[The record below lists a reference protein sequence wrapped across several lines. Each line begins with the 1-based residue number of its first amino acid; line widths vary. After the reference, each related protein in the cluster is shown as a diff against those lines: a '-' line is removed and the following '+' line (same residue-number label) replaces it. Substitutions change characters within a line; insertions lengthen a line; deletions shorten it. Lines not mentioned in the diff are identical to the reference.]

1 MSNYALRVPDSLFE
15 VARKLAEADQTSMNQ
30 FFVTA
35 IAEKIS
41 ALETERFFKEGGKGA
56 DRKRYLDLLDKIP
69 DRGPDPHR
77 TCFTRRSQAPK
88 SERSGC
94 PPRLLNFIM

>member
-15 VARKLAEADQTSMNQ
+15 AARKLAEEDRTSMNQ

-41 ALETERFFKEGGKGA
+41 ALETERLFRERGKDA
-56 DRKRYLDLLDKIP
+56 TRTSYLEALSRVP
-69 DRGPDPHR
+69 DAGPDPEPNAFYVQER
-77 TCFTRRSQAPK
+77 KRG
-88 SERSGC
+88 ERS
-94 PPRLLNFIM
+94 LKK

>member
-1 MSNYALRVPDSLFE
+1 MSNYALRVPDSLYE
-15 VARKLAEADQTSMNQ
+15 AARKLAEADQTSMNQ

-41 ALETERFFKEGGKGA
+41 ALETERFFKERGKGA

-69 DRGPDPHR
+69 DRGPDPHPNLFYAQEPGTQNR
-77 TCFTRRSQAPK
+77 KKRASTKTT
-88 SERSGC
+88 
-94 PPRLLNFIM
+94 

>member
-41 ALETERFFKEGGKGA
+41 ALETERFFKEG
-56 DRKRYLDLLDKIP
+56 
-69 DRGPDPHR
+69 
-77 TCFTRRSQAPK
+77 
-88 SERSGC
+88 EREPIGSAT
-94 PPRLLNFIM
+94 

>member
-41 ALETERFFKEGGKGA
+41 ALETERFFKERGKGA

-69 DRGPDPHR
+69 DRGPDPH
-77 TCFTRRSQAPK
+77 PN
-88 SERSGC
+88 
-94 PPRLLNFIM
+94 LLYAREPGTQKRKKRVPTKIT

>member
-15 VARKLAEADQTSMNQ
+15 AARKNAEEDQTSMNQ

-41 ALETERFFKEGGKGA
+41 ALETEKFFK
-56 DRKRYLDLLDKIP
+56 DRGSQANVDRYLQILESIP
-69 DRGPDPHR
+69 DRGPDPEPNHFYVQEPR
-77 TCFTRRSQAPK
+77 IQSRFRAGKK
-88 SERSGC
+88 SK
-94 PPRLLNFIM
+94 